1 LKLTSGQRKNKLIV
15 DKSDPAPEASGFLY
29 QINVNFIF
37 NLCMYEN
44 ILKLLKGAS
53 DYFQKVSSNLTEA
66 NILLKSTQDTLK
78 TMRQNDKQFAL
89 LYSESVKICE
99 DNNIEIPSKDTK
111 PSRRIK
117 KIPKRLEQYLITSEL
132 GIQEEEMLEDSHFKT
147 GIFSPH

>member
-1 LKLTSGQRKNKLIV
+1 
-15 DKSDPAPEASGFLY
+15 
-29 QINVNFIF
+29 
-37 NLCMYEN
+37 
-44 ILKLLKGAS
+44 
-53 DYFQKVSSNLTEA
+53 
-66 NILLKSTQDTLK
+66 
-78 TMRQNDKQFAL
+78 MRQNDKQFAL

-147 GIFSPH
+147 IIYIFPHIRLNFARHG